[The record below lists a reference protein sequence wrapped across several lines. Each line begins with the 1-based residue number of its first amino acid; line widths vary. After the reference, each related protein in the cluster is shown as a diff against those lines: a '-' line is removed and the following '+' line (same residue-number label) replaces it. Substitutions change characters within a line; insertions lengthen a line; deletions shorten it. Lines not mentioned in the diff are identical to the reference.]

1 GVRTQSSGH
10 PVGLQS
16 VPGGPLRRDP
26 PSARRLR
33 ARDRGARGRCHAGL
47 ARPRGPYRRPP
58 ADAPAE
64 PVPPG
69 QRRNRDR
76 RLHRGTGGD
85 ALGRGSRRPRRRPG
99 EPVPRR
105 AAARAPRRDDGA
117 DLDLRRESP
126 ALGHGAWKRGD
137 PACAEPGRPLAT
149 GSAAA
154 PRAGRGPGDRRL
166 TRAGRAS
173 DRPDV
178 RAARAARLRLA
189 ARAMA
194 LLAGAARR
202 RAGARRARREPGGAA
217 AMTAPM
223 GHETTVPAGRE
234 APGEHDVIV
243 VGGGPAGSTT
253 AAVLARAG
261 RRVLLLEREPFPRF
275 HVGESLLPATL
286 PILDRLGAHK
296 AIAERGFQ
304 VKYGATFHD
313 QESGLEHTF
322 YFLRDKPWPP
332 YAYQVPRAEF
342 DALLLEH
349 AKKLGVDVRQPA
361 TALAVAF
368 DADGV
373 TVTAESHG
381 QRT

>member
-154 PRAGRGPGDRRL
+154 PRAGRGP
-166 TRAGRAS
+166 
-173 DRPDV
+173 
-178 RAARAARLRLA
+178 
-189 ARAMA
+189 
-194 LLAGAARR
+194 
-202 RAGARRARREPGGAA
+202 
-217 AMTAPM
+217 
-223 GHETTVPAGRE
+223 
-234 APGEHDVIV
+234 
-243 VGGGPAGSTT
+243 
-253 AAVLARAG
+253 AG
-261 RRVLLLEREPFPRF
+261 RRLLLLEREPFPRLP
-275 HVGESLLPATL
+275 VGESLLPATL
-286 PILDRLGAHK
+286 PILERMGVLSAVAAH
-296 AIAERGFQ
+296 GFQ
-304 VKYGATFHD
+304 VKYGATFFD
-313 QESGLEHTF
+313 QEGDYEHTF
-322 YFLRDKPWPP
+322 YFLTNKPWPSH
-332 YAYQVPRAEF
+332 AYQVHRA
-342 DALLLEH
+342 D
-349 AKKLGVDVRQPA
+349 
-361 TALAVAF
+361 
-368 DADGV
+368 
-373 TVTAESHG
+373 
-381 QRT
+381 